1 MNDEA
6 KLVYSKILNS
16 KTNTTP
22 FEFMVID
29 NLFSKNYYK
38 QLSNEFYNLDLKKF
52 NIKNYFCNLRPC
64 GKFRNA
70 IEIYNNN

>member
-38 QLSNEFYNLDLKKF
+38 
-52 NIKNYFCNLRPC
+52 
-64 GKFRNA
+64 
-70 IEIYNNN
+70 